1 MQLAERSRVGLL
13 EQESGR
19 IFYAT
24 AAGTYTVATRFGK
37 SSGTPSL
44 FLPAGQAEPMPGY
57 QYAAEGHQPS
67 HWLLIAADLPFD
79 SQLLQQLLQRN
90 APTTAT
96 PCTLHLAK

>member
-1 MQLAERSRVGLL
+1 
-13 EQESGR
+13 
-19 IFYAT
+19 
-24 AAGTYTVATRFGK
+24 
-37 SSGTPSL
+37 
-44 FLPAGQAEPMPGY
+44 MPGY